1 MVPVGLSWPAIR
13 SNLALPDVW
22 CKKHFQSEDERHDV
36 AVFMCSVTAS
46 DVWKPFYS
54 SSQIKP
60 HHWLHFVFS
69 PDIQCCNFKTIRW
82 NRAVL
87 MHDLSQFPQLL
98 PLITFD
104 WRSHFLMSESPAHV
118 SFYTVW
124 HLGLNATSKNKTDI
138 CHGEN
143 VLIVTLAL
151 FTLFYRPDVRPVL
164 FTVVPCLLH
173 VPVRPPSSLQPS
185 LLPLLRPLS
194 LALSPARGADGSNPY
209 FFKFGGLDVGGRA
222 CIKMT
227 PQCMK

>member
-1 MVPVGLSWPAIR
+1 MVPVGLSCPAIR

-69 PDIQCCNFKTIRW
+69 PDIQCCHFKTIIW

-87 MHDLSQFPQLL
+87 MHDLSQFPLLL

-104 WRSHFLMSESPAHV
+104 WRSDFLMSESPAHV

-124 HLGLNATSKNKTDI
+124 HLGLNTTSKNKTDI

-173 VPVRPPSSLQPS
+173 VPVRPPSSLFCTHF
-185 LLPLLRPLS
+185 LS
-194 LALSPARGADGSNPY
+194 LFRPREEQMAAIHNFLNSVAW
-209 FFKFGGLDVGGRA
+209 
-222 CIKMT
+222 M
-227 PQCMK
+227 